1 MQNAPPPP
9 PPPSSPLGEP
19 VGGGHPPGDETV
31 LFKAVPAARPP
42 VWLRWLITLGL
53 YEIWRRRTQFIVTNR
68 RVIWRRGVIERS
80 ERSIPLSRL
89 QDVTKQ
95 KRLLSGWIELSSA
108 GGPEGVETMGPM
120 WNRSVDR
127 MADAIDGQL
136 R

>member
-1 MQNAPPPP
+1 LGG
-9 PPPSSPLGEP
+9 PSQ
-19 VGGGHPPGDETV
+19 DEVV

-42 VWLRWLITLGL
+42 VWIRWLGTLGL
-53 YEIWRRRTQFIVTNR
+53 YEIWRRKTQFIVTNR
-68 RVIWRRGVIERS
+68 RVIWRRGVINRT

-95 KRLLSGWIELSSA
+95 RRLMSGWIELSSA
-108 GGPEGVETMGPM
+108 GGTEGVEILGPM

-127 MADAIDGQL
+127 MAEAIDGQL